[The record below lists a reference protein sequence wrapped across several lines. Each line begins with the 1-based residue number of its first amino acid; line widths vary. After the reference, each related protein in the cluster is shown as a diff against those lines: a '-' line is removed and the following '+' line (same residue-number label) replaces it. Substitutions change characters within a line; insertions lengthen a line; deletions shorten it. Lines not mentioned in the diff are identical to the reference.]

1 MMKRNRYAKLA
12 AFGIA
17 AAVLSACLG
26 FENPAAT
33 TAVIAGEV
41 GEPASAP
48 SAGPAV
54 QVCSA
59 APSSSSEIPWQACV
73 SETQE
78 ADPSFWDDAVFVG
91 DSVTLKL
98 KYYAA
103 VRRKKDPSFLG
114 KAKFLAAGSMGSGN
128 ALQPVSARSIHP
140 LYNGK
145 KAPLEDSAAKMGAK
159 KIYIML
165 GINDIALY
173 GIDRSAKNLEKL
185 ALRFLKVCPDA
196 ELFIQ
201 SATPMVREKQLKSL
215 NNKNIAAYDKE
226 LLDICQKQKWNYLD
240 VASVMQGSDGA
251 LKPEYC
257 SDPGIL
263 GIHFTDKACNVWVR
277 YILTHTGKETGG

>member
-1 MMKRNRYAKLA
+1 
-12 AFGIA
+12 
-17 AAVLSACLG
+17 
-26 FENPAAT
+26 
-33 TAVIAGEV
+33 
-41 GEPASAP
+41 
-48 SAGPAV
+48 
-54 QVCSA
+54 
-59 APSSSSEIPWQACV
+59 
-73 SETQE
+73 
-78 ADPSFWDDAVFVG
+78 
-91 DSVTLKL
+91 
-98 KYYAA
+98 
-103 VRRKKDPSFLG
+103 
-114 KAKFLAAGSMGSGN
+114 MGSGN
-128 ALQPVSARSIHP
+128 ALQPVSAQSIHP

-185 ALRFLKVCPDA
+185 ALRFLKVCPDE

-226 LLDICQKQKWNYLD
+226 LLDICQKRKWNYLD

-263 GIHFTDKACNVWVR
+263 GIHFTDTACNVWVR